1 MRFRCLILNDA
12 IANSDPRTHFV
23 SAKLKFRITSATCGP
38 LWALGSQKTTPLPCV
53 ALGLLNNLI
62 TVFNS
67 FSICACI
74 STYTSL
80 HLYEYLLILLLI
92 LISMI
97 IHILVGIYTYM
108 HTYIHIHIHI
118 HLYIHTHI
126 CIDNCPPSSGR
137 HAM

>member
-12 IANSDPRTHFV
+12 VAKCAHRPHFV
-23 SAKLKFRITSATCGP
+23 SAKLKFRIASATCGP
-38 LWALGSQKTTPLPCV
+38 LWAFGFQKSAPLLCV

-67 FSICACI
+67 FSISI
-74 STYTSL
+74 YIYVY
-80 HLYEYLLILLLI
+80 LYEYLLILLLM